1 MKMFRIILFVQL
13 CTLLVYTFIVGS
25 NHGWNL
31 FEIFFTEIAKVTWA
45 GQFNLDFLIM
55 LSFSAMWTAWRN
67 KFSATGLALSFIAF
81 VGGTVFII
89 PYLLYLS
96 VIEQGSI
103 KDILI
108 GKNTF

>member
-1 MKMFRIILFVQL
+1 MKVFRTVLLIQL
-13 CTLLVYTFIVGS
+13 CTLLVYTMIVGS

-55 LSFSAMWTAWRN
+55 LSLSAMWTAWRN
-67 KFSATGLALSFIAF
+67 EFSPKGLALSFIAF
-81 VGGTVFII
+81 VGGTVFLI

-96 VIEQGSI
+96 IVEKGSV
-103 KDILI
+103 KQILI
-108 GKNTF
+108 GKNTM